1 MESIMI
7 SALQHFAYCPRQCAL
22 IHMEQVFE
30 ENEYTMK
37 GNFSHKRVH
46 EQHNG
51 SDEQTSLTLWS
62 DAYGLSG
69 QSDVVEWVNGKPYP
83 VEYKQGRLKKSAKKP
98 DEIQLCAQAI
108 CLEEMFSINIQEG
121 AIYHVS
127 SHQRRVVELTEDL
140 RSETIAIISLVRD
153 MIDRGRLPE
162 PLPTNDARCEKC
174 SLKDLCMPE
183 VKMNNSWRTELER
196 GIGRATIT

>member
-1 MESIMI
+1 MEFIMI

-51 SDEQTSLTLWS
+51 SEEQTSLTLWS
-62 DAYGLSG
+62 DVHGLTG
-69 QSDVVEWVNGKPYP
+69 QSDVIEWQNGKPYP

-98 DEIQLCAQAI
+98 DEIQLCAQVI
-108 CLEEMFSINIQEG
+108 CLEEMFGIDIQEG

-127 SHQRRVVELTEDL
+127 SHQRRVVELTNEL
-140 RSETIAIISLVRD
+140 RNETIAMINLVRV
-153 MIDRGRLPE
+153 MIEKGRLPE
-162 PLPTNDARCEKC
+162 PLRSNDKRCEKC
-174 SLKDLCMPE
+174 SLKNLCMPE
-183 VKMNNSWRTELER
+183 VKMHSSWRAELER
-196 GIGRATIT
+196 GIGRAAIT